1 MSAQLCCSYL
11 RIYRPYDVLSEAEQ
25 AAVEQVRAHPVPTSG
40 RAGRHSLGL
49 LAPQECREVYEKTV
63 DDRLYVCLGHNKLRS
78 LLGLIAF
85 ERSLPDSVVP
95 HFFSEK
101 EVARART
108 ELESLQRTLP
118 DVRPS
123 VVQSV
128 WHVPLRWFVC
138 FDDSERRIE
147 QSAGDGASL
156 GDAATI
162 RYETGVGTAR
172 ERVGR
177 ALETLTGGIVHP
189 VIVGMIYELK
199 EWLST
204 FDASSLLE
212 LDYASVATLF
222 EPDELADDHSSADVW
237 NAIRALGDGD
247 GMKAG
252 LFYQRANERWM
263 RTRQHESLN

>member
-1 MSAQLCCSYL
+1 LDA
-11 RIYRPYDVLSEAEQ
+11 LSEPERQ
-25 AAVEQVRAHPVPTSG
+25 IVEHIRSEPARIGAQR
-40 RAGRHSLGL
+40 GRHSLGL
-49 LAPQECREVYEKTV
+49 LAPQECREIYEKVV
-63 DDRLYVCLGHNKLRS
+63 DGRPYVCLGHNHLRS
-78 LLGLIAF
+78 LLGLISF

-95 HFFSEK
+95 LFFSEQ
-101 EVARART
+101 EVAKARA
-108 ELESLQRTLP
+108 ELESLQQTHP

-147 QSAGDGASL
+147 HD
-156 GDAATI
+156 DVPTI
-162 RYETGVGTAR
+162 RYETRASTAR
-172 ERVGR
+172 ERVGE

-204 FDASSLLE
+204 FDEDSLLE
-212 LDYASVATLF
+212 LDYASVATMF

-237 NAIRALGDGD
+237 SAIRALGEGD

-252 LFYQRANERWM
+252 LFYQRANERWT
-263 RTRQHESLN
+263 RTRQRETLN